1 MFSRGGCDVA
11 LAPDGCASKLLTAII
26 VLFAIMG
33 REIYVPIN
41 IAVASASLD
50 SHVSA
55 VVNRRKAKFQF

>member
-1 MFSRGGCDVA
+1 MA